1 MQRFKESSFN
11 ICAFQKLR
19 ILNFLFQKFK
29 SVRILL
35 LHLLNVQII
44 FPYFGTVS
52 SSSIKH
58 FSYSELQ
65 QIICFKK
72 DCFLMLTT

>member
-35 LHLLNVQII
+35 LYLLNVQII
-44 FPYFGTVS
+44 FPVS

-65 QIICFKK
+65 QIICF
-72 DCFLMLTT
+72 LMLTT